1 MSGKFELSVQL
12 VKRNFRR
19 SESGDFTDCSSDSV
33 NEVVNLCIFYVTLFY
48 SDRDHRADLSPCP
61 YPARDRRPCLAYRD
75 VRRDV
80 LDYGS
85 DLVYETQKTAC
96 RNCGL
101 HNDVFVL
108 FV

>member
-1 MSGKFELSVQL
+1 MNG
-12 VKRNFRR
+12 
-19 SESGDFTDCSSDSV
+19 G
-33 NEVVNLCIFYVTLFY
+33 VNLCISYATLFY

-61 YPARDRRPCLAYRD
+61 YPARDRRPRLAYRD
-75 VRRDV
+75 VRHDV

-101 HNDVFVL
+101 RNDVFVL
-108 FV
+108 SVWKVK